1 MERLKLRH
9 NDSAIKSRH
18 SRRSLAENLS
28 KPVAL
33 DLQSLD
39 KRERTVEQLKGFK
52 SNLVLSGITTK
63 IIWRRNHRQFLF
75 LSCRQLQKQNFHQRG
90 IIVSL
95 LQRKS
100 KGEKN
105 RSDTR
110 IHYKIACKTNAP
122 IKVKRGRGYVLV
134 AKI

>member
-100 KGEKN
+100 KGEK
-105 RSDTR
+105 TEATLAF
-110 IHYKIACKTNAP
+110 I
-122 IKVKRGRGYVLV
+122 IKLL
-134 AKI
+134 AKLMHLSR